1 MSMVSGKGFLYA
13 GFLPYL
19 RERFN
24 VELENEIEFDQPFNE
39 QWAHKIINGRYYQND
54 ALHQLLYHNFRGV
67 YSLPTGTGKT
77 VLAAMVMASMPKAK
91 CLFVVH
97 TKDLLDQSIIEF
109 KHLLGEKIG
118 SVGEGKQLW
127 NLRTVGM
134 IQSLK
139 DYSFTKRPI
148 DIVMVDESHHV
159 PADSYIALLRK
170 TKCPVRIG
178 FTGTVR
184 DDQEGMMKSMG
195 ILGDVI
201 YDYPYQQA
209 VSDGYLSQ
217 AYIKMLQPETCLQTA
232 QNGAYRDVYN
242 MGIIHHQ
249 NRNELIVREARGF
262 VRENGLT
269 CLVQVKETQ
278 HGELLAGMFG
288 DDAEYIHGGT
298 SREQRL
304 AVKNELKI
312 GKIKIVICSPIWDE
326 GIDLPDLGA
335 IIVAGGGKSSIK
347 SIQKV
352 GRGLRKTKEKDVVQ
366 VVDFYDNSHRYLRS
380 HSRERVRIYESRGWV
395 VER

>member
-326 GIDLPDLGA
+326 GIDLPDLGKRCGT
-335 IIVAGGGKSSIK
+335 GG
-347 SIQKV
+347 
-352 GRGLRKTKEKDVVQ
+352 
-366 VVDFYDNSHRYLRS
+366 
-380 HSRERVRIYESRGWV
+380 
-395 VER
+395 